1 MKTIEELK
9 KQGYKL
15 SNFYKVQDSD
25 KVYWIASDHI
35 GEHMFSFDKKI
46 IYNLFADYPNNLTEE
61 QVEIFD
67 KENPYWANFLV
78 AKSDNM
84 VDKKYSIHPII
95 TLGRVDIQ
103 YL

>member
-1 MKTIEELK
+1 METIEELK

-15 SNFYKVQDSD
+15 SNFYKEQDSD

-67 KENPYWANFLV
+67 KENPYWANFFN
-78 AKSDNM
+78 S
-84 VDKKYSIHPII
+84 KK
-95 TLGRVDIQ
+95 
-103 YL
+103 